1 MPPSRRSRKA
11 WANSRGGLAGKPPL
25 TGFLV
30 ALLCALSTG
39 AAQALENPFP
49 KAGGASRVLR
59 AAQPLWGAGL
69 DRRLQPA
76 SLAKMMMALL
86 AVESGKAPDR
96 VVTVGRGAARA
107 TGKRL
112 GLRAGE
118 RLLAADLLAASMIA
132 STNDAC
138 RALAEDLGGTRER
151 FTAAMNAR
159 AVALGMQDTRFAD
172 PCGHDRPGQH
182 TTVADMAKLA
192 HAVAARPE
200 LMQLAALR
208 QATVRSVDGKRSFK
222 LASTN
227 ALLAYRGVVGIKT
240 GYTPEAGRCIVGL
253 AERDGVRVLVVIL
266 NGADRWWDAAGMI
279 ERAFSTR

>member
-1 MPPSRRSRKA
+1 MRRV
-11 WANSRGGLAGKPPL
+11 
-25 TGFLV
+25 LV
-30 ALLCALSTG
+30 AVAALLAAAG
-39 AAQALENPFP
+39 AQALDNPFP
-49 KAGGASRVLR
+49 KAG
-59 AAQPLWGAGL
+59 AAYLVVRDGQPLWGQAVE
-69 DRRLQPA
+69 RRLQPA
-76 SLAKMMMALL
+76 SLAKMMTALL

-96 VVTVGRGAARA
+96 IVVVGAGAARA

-118 RLLAADLLAASMIA
+118 RLRASDLLAASMIA

-182 TTVADMAKLA
+182 TTAADIVRLA
-192 HAVAARPE
+192 QAVAARAD
-200 LMQLAALR
+200 LMRLAAMPK
-208 QATVRSVDGKRSFK
+208 ATVRTVDNKRSFR
-222 LASTN
+222 LANTN
-227 ALLAYRGVVGIKT
+227 ALLGYTGVLGLKT

-253 AERDGVRVLVVIL
+253 AERDGVRVLLVIL
-266 NGADRWWDAAGMI
+266 NGSDRWWDAAAMI
-279 ERAFSTR
+279 ERAFAFR